1 MKQQYGQYISLLRK
15 RLGYTQK
22 EFAHFLGCDQGMIS
36 KIESG
41 DIHYG
46 EMIYLI
52 AWKFGLQPRDFFDT
66 EVNQLEDYYY
76 VIDTK
81 QYIRFLVNK
90 RDYTSMIPYVDEGWN
105 NTSFHSKKDL
115 VFLHWNQGIIEIHH
129 KHNPSSAIQHMEQ
142 ALNMT
147 LCSET
152 FLNRIEILNSYGI
165 IHFVTADLKAALS
178 YFKQA
183 EKMLSVL
190 PHSLHPQ
197 IRTRVLYNLSNTYF
211 HLNKFNDSQDKAYQA
226 IQICKES
233 QSTYLRGEA
242 TYQYGLGS
250 YHLGLKDQA
259 KQYMEKSVTY
269 FIDEDQDDLAKHAIQ
284 RLHELF

>member
-1 MKQQYGQYISLLRK
+1 MKQYGQYISLLRS

-22 EFAHFLGCDQGMIS
+22 EFAKFLGCDQGTIS

-41 DIHYG
+41 DTHYG

-66 EVNQLEDYYY
+66 EVHQLEDYYY

-81 QYIRFLVNK
+81 RYIRFLVNK
-90 RDYTSMIPYVDEGWN
+90 RDYTSMIPYVEEGWN
-105 NTSFHSKKDL
+105 NSHFHSKKDQ
-115 VFLHWNQGIIEIHH
+115 VFLHWNQGIIDIHYRH
-129 KHNPSSAIQHMEQ
+129 DPSSATHHMEQ
-142 ALNMT
+142 ALKMT

-152 FLNRIEILNSYGI
+152 FLNHIEILNSYGI
-165 IHFVTADLKAALS
+165 IHFIIGDLDAALY
-178 YFKQA
+178 YFKKA
-183 EKMLSVL
+183 EKILSAL
-190 PHSLHPQ
+190 PYSLHSQ
-197 IRTRVLYNLSNTYF
+197 IRTRILYNLSNAYF
-211 HLNKFNDSQDKAYQA
+211 HLNKFSDSQKKAFQA

-233 QSTYLRGEA
+233 QSTYLRGEV
-242 TYQYGLGS
+242 TYQYGFS
-250 YHLGLKDQA
+250 SFHLGLKDQA

-269 FIDEDQDDLAKHAIQ
+269 FIDEDQEELAKHAIK